1 MTGEGQMK
9 CRAVENPRAGF
20 IQVRSSREEQILLLF
35 ELVWAQQGV
44 FDSFWAASVKGAG
57 SLQRVWRLLIPDGD
71 GSQRNLDEKEQD
83 VCPPQLLEPWRGLDS
98 SAKICPP
105 YCCQICRV
113 KAEYQIKAFCWSRG
127 NTDSRRQG

>member
-44 FDSFWAASVKGAG
+44 FDSFCAATVRAAG

-71 GSQRNLDEKEQD
+71 AKAPWVRRSRTCVPFSCLNLGGVLTALPKS
-83 VCPPQLLEPWRGLDS
+83 VPRTV
-98 SAKICPP
+98 AKF
-105 YCCQICRV
+105 V
-113 KAEYQIKAFCWSRG
+113 G
-127 NTDSRRQG
+127 